1 MNQANEKEMFQNADQ
16 IYYRNKKLK
25 SEQISPMKGALIL
38 TYSKELAT
46 QIYIQS
52 RLLDQ
57 SEKVRIN
64 RLTSSLQMKTPIVE
78 FLTPEQKPGEV
89 QTDD

>member
-16 IYYRNKKLK
+16 IYYRTKKLK

-52 RLLDQ
+52 RLLDLT
-57 SEKVRIN
+57 EKVRIN